1 MRRLK
6 ELADELGIRGGDK
19 LYKAAR
25 RRGLEG
31 VTTKLAQEA
40 VKGDVG
46 RQVLAP
52 PSRSTGKSAAE
63 GANQRLQAD
72 LIDFSNNARVESG
85 ARFALLLTDVYTRE
99 ARAIPL
105 GSKDPATV
113 NAALGPALE
122 NLTDG
127 RKDYVLT
134 TDKGGRIFASRGHH
148 AGAGGAQAQAGHE

>member
-1 MRRLK
+1 M
-6 ELADELGIRGGDK
+6 
-19 LYKAAR
+19 
-25 RRGLEG
+25 
-31 VTTKLAQEA
+31 
-40 VKGDVG
+40 
-46 RQVLAP
+46 
-52 PSRSTGKSAAE
+52 
-63 GANQRLQAD
+63 
-72 LIDFSNNARVESG
+72 IDFSNNARVESG

-134 TDKGGRIFASRGHH
+134 TDKGAEFRKPSRLCQNKPREEPKK
-148 AGAGGAQAQAGHE
+148 ARTISALSMPLPKP